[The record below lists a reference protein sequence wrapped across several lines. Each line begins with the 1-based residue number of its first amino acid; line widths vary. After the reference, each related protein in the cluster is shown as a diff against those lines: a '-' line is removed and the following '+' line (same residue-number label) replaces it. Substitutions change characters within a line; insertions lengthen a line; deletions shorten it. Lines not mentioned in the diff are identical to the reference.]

1 MLLQTPVYNLKQFP
15 NVYTPSED
23 SFLLLDTLEA
33 DMNNIIQINP
43 DFIVEIGSGSGVIIT
58 ALAAFLKN
66 TRCFATDIN
75 PEACIATTTTSILN
89 NTCVEACNMT
99 FLTCFKENVFDIIV
113 FNPPYVVT
121 DSEEVFGNGVA
132 RAWAGGID
140 GCEVINQ
147 FLKSLPNLM
156 SSKGI
161 CYLLLIKEN
170 NPQKIINILYGM
182 KFNVNIVKQRKIPC
196 EHLYVLK
203 IYK

>member
-1 MLLQTPVYNLKQFP
+1 M
-15 NVYTPSED
+15 S
-23 SFLLLDTLEA
+23 
-33 DMNNIIQINP
+33 NIVQANP

-58 ALAAFLKN
+58 ALAAVLKDA
-66 TRCFATDIN
+66 RCFATDIN
-75 PEACIATTTTSILN
+75 PEACIATSNTSILN
-89 NTCVEACNMT
+89 NVSVEVCNMT
-99 FLTCFKENVFDIIV
+99 LLTCFKEYLFDVIV

-121 DSEEVFGNGVA
+121 DTEEVFGNGIA

-147 FLKSLPNLM
+147 FLKLLPNLM

-170 NPQKIINILYGM
+170 KPLEIINMLYGM
-182 KFNVNIVKQRKIPC
+182 KFNVDIVKQRKVPC